1 METVDVTVTGRGEEA
16 ASAHVT
22 LDMKE
27 SFAWTVLRDISVRRG
42 MTPSPHAKVSTT
54 DCIQIWVSFQFPY
67 SRVSFQNLFL
77 KLPEK
82 H

>member
-1 METVDVTVTGRGEEA
+1 MTVTGRGEEA

-42 MTPSPHAKVSTT
+42 MTPSPHAKVSST
-54 DCIQIWVSFQFPY
+54 DCIKIWISFP
-67 SRVSFQNLFL
+67 SHTRVSFQNLFL